1 MKKVKQI
8 KEKNTSKKK
17 KEILL
22 EVSLSIN
29 KELYNEN
36 KISYKMYKW
45 AEEKILKELKEMK
58 GEKNGFI

>member
-1 MKKVKQI
+1 MKKVKQT
-8 KEKNTSKKK
+8 KKNKTDEKK

-36 KISYKMYKW
+36 KISYKMYKLT
-45 AEEKILKELKEMK
+45 EEKILKELKERR
-58 GEKNGFI
+58 KNGFI